1 MKKDIQV
8 ESCRHWDKNPDGPRV
23 LDIQTLQLN
32 NTMIIVNY
40 LITIFSFFFLST
52 LLLLLQFLQIAQ
64 KKICIIMYWSGE
76 QTNTCTI
83 FL

>member
-1 MKKDIQV
+1 MKIDIQV

-40 LITIFSFFFLST
+40 LITIFSFF
-52 LLLLLQFLQIAQ
+52 LLIYIITFTSISSNRS
-64 KKICIIMYWSGE
+64 KKDMY
-76 QTNTCTI
+76 NYV
-83 FL
+83 LVR

>member
-1 MKKDIQV
+1 MKKDIPV
-8 ESCRHWDKNPDGPRV
+8 ECCRHWDKNPDGPRV

-64 KKICIIMYWSGE
+64 KRYV
-76 QTNTCTI
+76 
-83 FL
+83 